1 MIKAEEQKN
10 SLLIVDDESVN
21 LKILSHIL
29 GTEYTI
35 YTATNGKKAIE
46 KAKEYKPDLILLD
59 VMMPEMDGYNTLSE
73 MKKHEDIKRIP
84 VIFVSGLT
92 NSEDEEKGLSLDA
105 VDYII
110 KPFSAPVVLLR
121 VRNQIQLIR
130 MYRNLEVAVKKAE
143 SANHSKSVF
152 LAKTSDEIRT
162 PLNAILGIS
171 EIQLNKDGIVQETRD
186 AFAKV
191 FYSGNLLLG
200 IIEDILDSFKI
211 EEGKLEITPEQ
222 YDFESMIND
231 IVLMNVFKYEKK
243 PVEFILDV
251 DKNIPSALV
260 GDKIRI
266 KQILNNLLSNAF
278 KFTATGK
285 IELSVTFEGGE
296 AHAKAGKKDGGF
308 VTLIF
313 KVHDTGQGMTE
324 KQLEKLFDGYFS
336 FNMETGLATEGTGI
350 GMNIL
355 YNLSHMMGGD
365 ILAESEFGKGS
376 AFTVRLPQGI
386 TGAPVLGKEAVE
398 RMRHLRSNYELKMKE
413 AHIVRE
419 PLSAGK
425 ALVVDDIEINLY
437 VVREMLLPYGLQVD
451 TALSG
456 AEAIQKIKQ
465 NDYDIVFM
473 DHVMPVMDGVETT
486 RQIRKMGQ
494 KYEKIPIIALTANI
508 VFSEKDMFFANGF
521 NGFIS
526 KPLSMH
532 VLDEVI
538 REWMGHKMAKTG

>member
-1 MIKAEEQKN
+1 MITNKEQKN

-59 VMMPEMDGYNTLSE
+59 VMMPEMDGYKTLSE
-73 MKKHEDIKRIP
+73 IKKHEDIKKIP
-84 VIFVSGLT
+84 VIFVSGLSS
-92 NSEDEEKGLSLDA
+92 NEDEEKGLALEA
-105 VDYII
+105 VDYIT
-110 KPFSAPVVLLR
+110 KPFSAPIVLLR

-130 MYRNLEVAVKKAE
+130 MYRDLEIAVRKAE
-143 SANHSKSVF
+143 TANHSKSVF

-171 EIQLNKDGIVQETRD
+171 EIQLNKDSLVQDTKD
-186 AFAKV
+186 AFAKI
-191 FYSGNLLLG
+191 FYSGSLLLG

-222 YDFESMIND
+222 YDFESMISD
-231 IVLMNVFKYEKK
+231 IVFMNVFKYEKK
-243 PVEFILDV
+243 PVEFIVDV
-251 DKNIPSALV
+251 DKNIPSVLV

-278 KFTATGK
+278 KFITTGK
-285 IELSVTFEGGE
+285 IEMSVTLEDGE
-296 AHAKAGKKDGGF
+296 AHTKAGKKDGGF
-308 VTLIF
+308 VTLVF
-313 KVHDTGQGMTE
+313 KVRDTGQGMPE
-324 KQLEKLFDGYFS
+324 EQLEKLFDGYYS
-336 FNMETGLATEGTGI
+336 FNMETGRVSEGTGI

-365 ILAESEFGKGS
+365 ILVESEFGKGS
-376 AFTVRLPQGI
+376 MFTVRLPQGI
-386 TGAPVLGKEAVE
+386 TGAPVLGKEAVD
-398 RMRHLRSNYELKMKE
+398 RLRQLRSNYELKMKE

-419 PLSAGK
+419 PLPAGK

-456 AEAIQKIKQ
+456 AEAIGKLKQ

-521 NGFIS
+521 SGFIS

-532 VLDEVI
+532 ELDEVL
-538 REWMGHKMAKTG
+538 RKWMGHKMAKTG